1 MLQEAPAM
9 MVRNNL
15 GELLNEVKY
24 RHDSILITKAGK
36 AVAALVDIDQFN
48 RMRLLDKEFKRLTDE
63 LQSAYSQDEE
73 ALAEADISEAIAAVR
88 SA

>member
-48 RMRLLDKEFKRLTDE
+48 RMRLLDKEFKRLTNE
-63 LQSAYSQDEE
+63 LQSAYSDDE
-73 ALAEADISEAIAAVR
+73 AGLAEAEISEAVAAAR
-88 SA
+88 SR

>member
-48 RMRLLDKEFKRLTDE
+48 RMRSLDKEFKRLTDE
-63 LQSAYSQDEE
+63 LQSTYAEGEE
-73 ALAEADISEAIAAVR
+73 ATAEAEIAKAIAAAR